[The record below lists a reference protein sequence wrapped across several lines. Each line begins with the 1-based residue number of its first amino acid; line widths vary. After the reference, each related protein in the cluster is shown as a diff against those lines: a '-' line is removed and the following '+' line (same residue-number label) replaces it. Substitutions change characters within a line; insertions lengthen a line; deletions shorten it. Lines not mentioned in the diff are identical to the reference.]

1 MSDADTPQSETTA
14 GADELDLTPRTNVD
28 GTAVGRQRKRN
39 WFPIMV
45 LVLVVV
51 AGGVIVTQF
60 LTSAVDYY
68 CNVDEVNVRDGCDDD
83 RRIRLQGTVDEGS
96 VVLDEGVTVFTISFN
111 GATLPVRYAGE
122 PGGIFKECIPV
133 VVHGVIEEGALQG
146 DRVEV
151 KHSDEYVS
159 VNDERVAEAEDLGC
173 DSTA

>member
-1 MSDADTPQSETTA
+1 MTDADLPPSDDSI
-14 GADELDLTPRTNVD
+14 ADDLDLTPRTNVD
-28 GTAVGRQRKRN
+28 GTAVASQRKRN
-39 WFPIMV
+39 WLPILV
-45 LVLVVV
+45 LALVVV

-68 CNVDEVNVRDGCDDD
+68 CNVDEINVREGCDDD

-96 VVLDEGVTVFTISFN
+96 VVRTDGVTVFTISFN
-111 GATLPVRYAGE
+111 GASLPVRYAGE

-159 VNDERVAEAEDLGC
+159 VNDERVVDAQDLGC
-173 DSTA
+173 DATA